1 MSERSKPIQL
11 PPIPPPEIERV
22 LESITDGF
30 VMMNPEWQFTY
41 VNRVAEKL
49 IGKTREQVLG
59 KDVWEQ
65 FGPEATEASFK
76 RRYEEVMRD
85 RKPIE
90 FEEYAPSIGSWFE
103 VRAYPAEGGGVSI
116 FFRDVTTRRRAES
129 DLQMMASVVGSST
142 EFIGLCTP
150 DFHPFFVNDAGR
162 QLVGLDTLE
171 EAIRTP
177 VLDYFW
183 PEDRS
188 MIVSQAIPTLL
199 KSGQWSGEV
208 RFRNFKTGEPIY
220 TRWNVF
226 AIKNSAGETLA
237 YATVSPNLTSLH
249 AAEDALQRSEERFRV
264 LVDAMP
270 QIVWTATPEG
280 DQDFANKRWYE
291 FAGMA
296 EGDRQTSEPWRAIMH
311 PDDVKATEDT
321 WKRAVATGEHYSHIH
336 RIRRHDGAYRWLLS
350 RAVPQRNTQGKIV
363 RWLGTG
369 TDITDLKEAE
379 DARRASEA
387 ALRVSEERMRIAAS
401 AAKLGYFDWDLT
413 NDSFVCSP
421 RIKEMFGVPDKT
433 VTNVRELA
441 EQLHPEDRPRREQL
455 LKSAL
460 DNRSDYDIEYRVIWP
475 DKSVHWISTRGRA
488 YYDEAGKPIRFGGV
502 MADVTERKE
511 LEQALIRSE
520 KLASVGRMAAT
531 IAHEINNPLAAVMNL
546 LFLAGSDPEL
556 PESARNYLFTAQQEI
571 ERAAHITKQTLGF
584 YREASRPRRVDV
596 REVVEGVLELFSQR
610 LVNRAIKVER
620 RYQGDLHVHVIEG
633 ELRQVI
639 SNLVSN
645 AIDATPEQDGRLR
658 IHARDT
664 DVAGLGQAVR
674 IVIADNGSGIA
685 PDVKARIFEPFFT
698 TKVSVGTG
706 LGLWVTRDIVG
717 RSGGR
722 IRVKSQLGK
731 GSVFSI
737 LLPEGTVSKAET
749 GT

>member
-1 MSERSKPIQL
+1 M
-11 PPIPPPEIERV
+11 

-30 VMMNPEWQFTY
+30 VMMNSQWQFTY

-49 IGKTREQVLG
+49 IGKSREQVLG
-59 KDVWEQ
+59 KNVWEQ

-76 RRYEEVMRD
+76 RMYEQVMRD
-85 RKPIE
+85 RKPVE
-90 FEEYAPSIGSWFE
+90 FEEFAPTVGSWFE
-103 VRAYPAEGGGVSI
+103 VRAYPAEDGGVSI
-116 FFRDVTTRRRAES
+116 FFRDITARRRAES

-150 DFHPFFVNDAGR
+150 DFQPFFVNEAGR
-162 QLVGLDTLE
+162 QLVGFDSLE

-183 PEDRS
+183 PEDRA

-208 RFRNFKTGEPIY
+208 RFQHFKTGEPIY

-226 AIKNSAGETLA
+226 AIKNGAGETLA

-291 FAGMA
+291 FAGIG
-296 EGDRQTSEPWRAIMH
+296 EGELHTSEPWRSIMH
-311 PDDVKATEDT
+311 PDDLNGTEEA
-321 WKRAVATGEHYSHIH
+321 WKRAVSTGEPYSHVH
-336 RIRRHDGAYRWLLS
+336 RIRRYDGEYRWFLS
-350 RAVPQRNTQGKIV
+350 RALPQRNAQGKIV

-387 ALRVSEERMRIAAS
+387 ALRVSEERMRIAAA

-413 NDSFVCSP
+413 NDHLVCSP
-421 RIKEMFGVPDKT
+421 RIKEMFGVPEK
-433 VTNVRELA
+433 VITNVRELA

-455 LKSAL
+455 LKSAIEHQT
-460 DNRSDYDIEYRVIWP
+460 DYDIEYRVIWP

-488 YYDEAGKPIRFGGV
+488 HYNEAGKPVRFGGV

-546 LFLAGSDPEL
+546 LYLVGSDPDL

-584 YREASRPRRVDV
+584 YREASRPRRVDI
-596 REVVEGVLELFSQR
+596 REVVEGVLELFAPR

-620 RYQGDLHVHVIEG
+620 RYQENLYVHVIEG

-658 IHARDT
+658 IHVRHT
-664 DVAGLGQAVR
+664 NIPGMRRAVR
-674 IVIADNGSGIA
+674 IVIGDNGSGIA

-737 LLPEGTVSKAET
+737 SLPVETVSKPE
-749 GT
+749 